1 VDAFDLLALP
11 SPAVEAVARAV
22 KPKGSLLRTS
32 SACRDAVLAT
42 CKVAQLGID
51 FTENEEH
58 LRRHQ
63 PLLARVCSTAP
74 RGLRLNLHGQIW
86 NSQPTPRLSR
96 LLDGLNTLPAVHHL
110 ELQVSSSSHPALHG
124 WQCDHAASSAL

>member
-32 SACRDAVLAT
+32 SA